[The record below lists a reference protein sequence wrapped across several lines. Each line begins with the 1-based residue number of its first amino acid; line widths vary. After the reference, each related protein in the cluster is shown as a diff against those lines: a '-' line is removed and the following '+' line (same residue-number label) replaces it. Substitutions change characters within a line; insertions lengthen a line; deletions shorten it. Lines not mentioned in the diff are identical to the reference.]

1 MATTTIQSISEFKP
15 KANFERLFD
24 WIPTVLNEMKYPNIP
39 MNSDKLFRLE
49 FLRTIYNGGLEKYY
63 KTITEETP
71 DYYAHSKSEKIYLVD
86 FETESELR
94 EWVISG
100 MSKKDQNEFFNT
112 EEEESLDSVS

>member
-1 MATTTIQSISEFKP
+1 MATTTQSTNEFKP
-15 KANFERLFD
+15 KQNFERLFD
-24 WIPTVLNEMKYPNIP
+24 WIPIVLSEMKYPNIT

-49 FLRTIYNGGLEKYY
+49 FLQSIYNGGLEKYY
-63 KTITEETP
+63 TTINENTP
-71 DYYAHSKSEKIYLVD
+71 DYYDGIEKIYLVD
-86 FETESELR
+86 FETESEIR